1 MTLVAPAHS
10 AESAA
15 VQPARASDRVA
26 FVLQGGGALASP
38 QVGMLRALAEAGI
51 RADLLIGSSAGA
63 LNAVAFA
70 SDPSAAGLDRLA
82 SLWLGLRR
90 KQVARFSMRTMAGAL
105 SGRGDGLLSS
115 AAMSTLLR
123 SGVVVPLLEEAAL
136 PAHVVVTDFSSGE
149 PVVLSRGDTVTALLA
164 SSAFP
169 GLYPPVASGS
179 RLFVDGGVS
188 ADVPIVQAEALGA
201 TVSYV
206 LPAAGSQQ
214 SHVVRRGPLSVAY
227 RALGQVLDGVTRRDL
242 AAATGQVHV
251 LPTPTSNA
259 TNPIDFRG
267 TRRLIDE
274 GYRLAGEWLRLPHS
288 AAVGFAGASALRSSN
303 R

>member
-1 MTLVAPAHS
+1 MTLVALPHPA
-10 AESAA
+10 E
-15 VQPARASDRVA
+15 PAGIRADQGFGRVA
-26 FVLQGGGALASP
+26 FVLQGGGALAAP
-38 QVGMLRALAEAGI
+38 QVGMLRALGEAGI
-51 RADLLIGSSAGA
+51 TADLVIGSSAGA

-70 SDPSAAGLDRLA
+70 TDPSPAGLHRLG

-90 KQVARFSMRTMAGAL
+90 KQVARFSVRTVAGAL

-115 AAMSTLLR
+115 AAMSTLLG
-123 SGVVVPLLEEAAL
+123 SGVVVPLLEQAAL

-149 PVVLSRGDTVTALLA
+149 PVVLSQGDSVTALLA

-188 ADVPIVQAEALGA
+188 ADVPIIQAEALGA

-206 LPAAGSQQ
+206 LPAAGAHQSQ
-214 SHVVRRGPLSVAY
+214 VAGRGPLSVAY
-227 RALGQVLDGVTRRDL
+227 RALGQVLDRVTRRDL
-242 AAATGQVHV
+242 AAARGHVHI

-267 TRRLIDE
+267 TTRLIDE
-274 GYRLAGEWLRLPHS
+274 GYRLASEWLSQSHP
-288 AAVGFAGASALRSSN
+288 AAVGFVGASA
-303 R
+303 